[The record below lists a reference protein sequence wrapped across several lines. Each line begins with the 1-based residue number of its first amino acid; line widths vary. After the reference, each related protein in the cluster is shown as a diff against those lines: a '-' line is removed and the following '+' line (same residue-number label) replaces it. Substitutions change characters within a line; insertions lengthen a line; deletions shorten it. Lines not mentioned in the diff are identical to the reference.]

1 MKYVA
6 LLRGI
11 NVGGNSK
18 IAMSD
23 LKTIFSEMG
32 FSKVATYINSGNVIF
47 ETDDTNGEILA
58 RSIET
63 AILKKI
69 NLPIKIVIFSE
80 EQLEKVIEGIPE
92 SWKKKEDMRCYVSF
106 IISPT
111 TVDMAFDEV
120 DIKEGI
126 DFLDKG
132 PGVLY
137 MGTTLSGLTKSSFTK
152 LIGKKI
158 YKEMTM
164 RNLNT
169 VRKILSLMEHY

>member
-11 NVGGNSK
+11 NVGGNTQVK
-18 IAMSD
+18 MAD
-23 LKTIFSEMG
+23 LKESFEKEG
-32 FSKVATYINSGNVIF
+32 FTNVVTYINSGNVIF
-47 ETDDTNGEILA
+47 ETPEKNTGSICA
-58 RSIET
+58 RLEKVVEDRFRYAVKIVVVSLSQFKD
-63 AILKKI
+63 ILKKI
-69 NLPIKIVIFSE
+69 PTSWRKE
-80 EQLEKVIEGIPE
+80 EDL
-92 SWKKKEDMRCYVSF
+92 RCYVSF

-111 TVDMAFDEV
+111 TVDEV
-120 DIKEGI
+120 YGQVDVKEGI

-137 MGTTLSGLTKSSFTK
+137 MGTTLSGLTKSSFNK
-152 LIGKKI
+152 LIGKKV